1 MKFKK
6 KAHLTAEQHPITSN
20 PDVYT
25 YDLTPDCD
33 FVIMGCDGV
42 WETKDNDEMVEWVY
56 RRLNKLKDKSTEE
69 LKQIITE
76 LLYELVSPNHQQT

>member
-1 MKFKK
+1 M
-6 KAHLTAEQHPITSN
+6 
-20 PDVYT
+20 YT

-42 WETKDNDEMVEWVY
+42 WETKDNDEMVAWVY
-56 RRLNKLKDKSTEE
+56 RRLSKLKEKSTEE

>member
-1 MKFKK
+1 M
-6 KAHLTAEQHPITSN
+6 
-20 PDVYT
+20 YT

-56 RRLNKLKDKSTEE
+56 RRLSKLKEKSTEE

-76 LLYELVSPNHQQT
+76 LLHELVSPNHQQT

>member
-1 MKFKK
+1 M
-6 KAHLTAEQHPITSN
+6 AEQHPITSN

-56 RRLNKLKDKSTEE
+56 RRLEKLTEKS
-69 LKQIITE
+69 
-76 LLYELVSPNHQQT
+76 

>member
-1 MKFKK
+1 M
-6 KAHLTAEQHPITSN
+6 
-20 PDVYT
+20 YT

-56 RRLNKLKDKSTEE
+56 RRLSKLKEKSTEE

>member
-1 MKFKK
+1 
-6 KAHLTAEQHPITSN
+6 
-20 PDVYT
+20 VYT

-56 RRLNKLKDKSTEE
+56 RRLSKLKEKSTEE

-76 LLYELVSPNHQQT
+76 LLHELVSPNHQQT